1 MPSPDATSPAAA
13 PASSALG
20 FTGTLRELFDWLA
33 DVLEAGRV
41 EISKPWTVGY
51 SLPKVTVRT
60 SARPNSADQAL
71 LARVHEIPEVF
82 EHWRSAYA
90 GGLRVYQFPAAA
102 LENTTV
108 TLSPIDEH
116 PALELGQIRKVRVVS
131 PRGMHTEVLEGYDRG
146 VRITAS
152 ASSNELLLEPATTE
166 RETS

>member
-1 MPSPDATSPAAA
+1 M
-13 PASSALG
+13 
-20 FTGTLRELFDWLA
+20 
-33 DVLEAGRV
+33 
-41 EISKPWTVGY
+41 SKPWAAGY
-51 SLPKVTVRT
+51 SLPKITIRT
-60 SARPNSADQAL
+60 SATKSSRDKEL

-82 EHWRSAYA
+82 EYWHSAYA